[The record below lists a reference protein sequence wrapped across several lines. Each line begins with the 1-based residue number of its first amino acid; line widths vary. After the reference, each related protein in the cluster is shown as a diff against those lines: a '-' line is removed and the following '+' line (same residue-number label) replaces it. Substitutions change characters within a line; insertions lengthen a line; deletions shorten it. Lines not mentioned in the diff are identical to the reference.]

1 MIQQETKLPP
11 FNTDAEEALI
21 GSLVIDGDVMRQVY
35 RYLKP
40 SDFYHD
46 NNRAYY
52 QACCNLYE
60 RREAINQV
68 TIASEMKR
76 QGTLDKSGGTAKLY
90 HFEAVCPTSCDAEYY
105 ADLIKRSS
113 VSRQI
118 VSTGDRIAAIGYED
132 NPDTNNAMEVVNK
145 EIEKLRKVAVTSKK
159 LLTPVDAADAIW
171 SMLNRESSRGIMSG
185 FYDLDQ
191 ATTGFYP
198 GELTVFGARPSIG
211 KTQLMLD
218 IAENMAEN
226 GKRILFVSEEM
237 SIDQLMERKVAR
249 FLHISIRD
257 LRTRKLTADETD
269 KVMELAGIVAEST
282 IDYLAEDSRLND
294 IQREIEMLL
303 ENDGLDVV
311 FVDYLQRIPDCWTER
326 NMDIGVGKVSKALK
340 SFAKEYGLP
349 ILVPAQLNRGS
360 EFREDKRPNMAEL
373 RYSGNIEQDADN
385 IILLYRSPEEPL
397 TLELKQEKGRQVG
410 TYPAIKLMFN
420 TNTWR
425 YVNATG

>member
-1 MIQQETKLPP
+1 MIQQEVKLPP

-21 GSLVIDGDVMRQVY
+21 GSLVIDGEVMRQVY

-76 QGTLDKSGGTAKLY
+76 QGSLEKSGGTAKLY

-132 NPDTNNAMEVVNK
+132 KPDTNVAMEVVNK
-145 EIEKLRKVAVTSKK
+145 EVEKLRKVAVTSKK

-171 SMLNRESSRGIMSG
+171 SMLNRETSRGIMSG

-218 IAENMAEN
+218 IAENMAEK

-249 FLHISIRD
+249 CLHISIRE
-257 LRTRKLTADETD
+257 LRSRQLTMEEMDKATKLMKD
-269 KVMELAGIVAEST
+269 VAVST
-282 IDYLAEDSRLND
+282 IDYLAEDSKLND

-303 ENDGLDVV
+303 ENDGLDIV

-326 NMDIGVGKVSKALK
+326 NMDIGVGKVSAALK
-340 SFAKEYGLP
+340 SLAKEYELP
-349 ILVPAQLNRGS
+349 LLVPAQLNRGS
-360 EFREDKRPNMAEL
+360 EIREDKRPSMSEL

-385 IILLYRSPEEPL
+385 IMMGYRSPDSPQY
-397 TLELKQEKGRQVG
+397 LELKQEKGRQVG